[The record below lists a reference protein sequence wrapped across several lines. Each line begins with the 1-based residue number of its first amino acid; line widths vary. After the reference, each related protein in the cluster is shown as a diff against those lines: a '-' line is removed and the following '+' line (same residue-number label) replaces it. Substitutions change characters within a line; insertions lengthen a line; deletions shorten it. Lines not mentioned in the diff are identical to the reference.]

1 VRLKAELRREAKAEP
16 STKQKNSK
24 GSGESK
30 NEPVDGGV
38 ILRIRRIQ
46 ANLSRKK
53 KTKRR

>member
-1 VRLKAELRREAKAEP
+1 VRRKAELRREAKAEP
-16 STKQKNSK
+16 STKQKTAEVQANPTADLE
-24 GSGESK
+24 G
-30 NEPVDGGV
+30 GGV